1 MVLESCFTAAA
12 SLASGSAALATSGL
26 PFLPLAAFVHYFFG
40 ILMSVVAIFLILLI
54 LVQRGRGGGLAGAF
68 GGMGG
73 QSAFGTKAGDT
84 FTRITIVAA
93 IVWILVCVASVKFLS
108 STTGSFG
115 KAVTPGSPSLV
126 PAPGP
131 ASDPLSLPGTPATP
145 ATPAAPA
152 TTEPAA
158 PAASAPAAETP
169 AAPAAE
175 TPAAPAA
182 EAPAATDAAAP
193 ATQP

>member
-93 IVWILVCVASVKFLS
+93 IAWILVCVASVKFLS

-126 PAPGP
+126 PAPRPALPAWHAGYPGYPGCPGDDRAGGTSRLRSRGGDASRSGSGDSGGP
-131 ASDPLSLPGTPATP
+131 GR
-145 ATPAAPA
+145 
-152 TTEPAA
+152 
-158 PAASAPAAETP
+158 
-169 AAPAAE
+169 
-175 TPAAPAA
+175 
-182 EAPAATDAAAP
+182 
-193 ATQP
+193 

>member
-1 MVLESCFTAAA
+1 MV
-12 SLASGSAALATSGL
+12 LASGSLAAGL
-26 PFLPLAAFVHYFFG
+26 PLLPLAAFIHYFFG
-40 ILMSVVAIFLILLI
+40 ILMSVVAIFLILLV

-115 KAVTPGSPSLV
+115 KAAPISGEAPSFV
-126 PAPGP
+126 PTPGP
-131 ASDPLSLPGTPATP
+131 AAPGGE
-145 ATPAAPA
+145 TPAA
-152 TTEPAA
+152 
-158 PAASAPAAETP
+158 P

-182 EAPAATDAAAP
+182 AAPATEAPAAPATEAPAATTPPAATEAPAAAEAPAATEAPAAAP